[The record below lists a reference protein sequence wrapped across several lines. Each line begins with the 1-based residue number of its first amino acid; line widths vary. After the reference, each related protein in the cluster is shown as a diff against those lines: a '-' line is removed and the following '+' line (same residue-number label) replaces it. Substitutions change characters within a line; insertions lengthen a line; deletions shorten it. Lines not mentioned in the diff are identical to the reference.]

1 MNPFLAG
8 GTLGT
13 NASINKLIIAEMP
26 ACTVTQPLAGKSAQ
40 DIFST
45 DLFIQ
50 EIKNASDQLQIH
62 VDSLEEKSLPLHLE
76 NSLESDDPLVRAAAH
91 DILKLFGER
100 LAVILL
106 CLKEGSPANRR
117 ARADWGEAEWDYWNS
132 LKRIIL
138 VGGLAS
144 PPLGEQLKYYVEQV
158 FASSGKS
165 PYDIVLGRDSTYA
178 GLRGCT
184 TYLQNNP
191 SDGMPFDDTASDGMP
206 FDDAQ
211 AVSSQAPIRWANL
224 IFDYG
229 QSFIKRSYAVMDG
242 RKVQDIII
250 LGKTLSRHVAW
261 DVKDPLVEKAEAQAL
276 NRYFLDTITRTIQE
290 VEARGLRIRP
300 HIVLSIANYV
310 KDGRIANRGGY
321 GKLRLIAPDYAQY
334 LSDCMKE
341 RFDRDYHFTLIH
353 DGTAMA
359 AGYADY
365 KESVCISLGT
375 AFGVGFPPGRK
386 GF

>member
-1 MNPFLAG
+1 MNPFLTG
-8 GTLGT
+8 GTLST
-13 NASINKLIIAEMP
+13 NASINKLIIEEMP
-26 ACTVTQPLAGKSAQ
+26 TCTVTQPLAGKSAQ

-50 EIKNASDQLQIH
+50 EIKNASGQLQIH

-76 NSLESDDPLVRAAAH
+76 NSLESDDPHVRAAAH

-117 ARADWGEAEWDYWNS
+117 ARVDWGDEEWNYWNS

-158 FASSGKS
+158 FAASGKR
-165 PYDIVLGRDSTYA
+165 PYSIVLGRDSTYA

-184 TYLQNNP
+184 TYLQNGP
-191 SDGMPFDDTASDGMP
+191 SGGAETISGQPP
-206 FDDAQ
+206 L
-211 AVSSQAPIRWANL
+211 PWANL

-242 RKVQDIII
+242 RKIQDIII

-261 DVKDPLVEKAEAQAL
+261 DVKDPLVEKTEAQAL
-276 NRYFLDTITRTIQE
+276 NRYFLDTITRTVQE
-290 VEARGLRIRP
+290 VENRGLRIRP

-321 GKLRLIAPDYAQY
+321 GKLRLIAPNYAQY
-334 LSDCMKE
+334 LSGCMKE
-341 RFDRDYHFTLIH
+341 RFGRDYHFTLVH

-375 AFGVGFPPGRK
+375 AFGVGFPPDRK
-386 GF
+386 DI